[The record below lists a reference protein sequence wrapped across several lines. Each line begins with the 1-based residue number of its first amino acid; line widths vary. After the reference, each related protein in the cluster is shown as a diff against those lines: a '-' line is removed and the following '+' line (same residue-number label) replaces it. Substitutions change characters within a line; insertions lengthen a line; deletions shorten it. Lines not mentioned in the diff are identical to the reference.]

1 MLMNRCDF
9 LKSAAALAVMGYGWN
24 DGVAETE
31 PPRGIRVRFL
41 GSGASGWKTEW
52 AKKMPHMRR
61 QSSVLLENHVLIDY
75 TWSAAD
81 MLPKGCRPEAIF
93 VTHSH
98 GDHYDPQATVKL
110 GVKRMYVHETWATAA
125 RREMAAAA
133 KKLGLPTPEVIAVRF
148 GEPVLEGGLAF
159 TSVPS
164 NHATARVTDGVLER
178 TSMYLVEK
186 GESRL
191 LYATDTG
198 GIPGDA
204 AWMIGIDS
212 HITEKTYRRPFSDSP
227 FVHRPQAITA
237 FIMEATS
244 GDLDDDFRL
253 FIHSSVQTVSRIAD
267 MLKKTKR
274 FLPPAGQPVYLTHI
288 GLKYR
293 SWPSE
298 RIDAELPEGIK
309 AASDGLEVVLG

>member
-9 LKSAAALAVMGYGWN
+9 LKSAAALAVVGYGWN

-31 PPRGIRVRFL
+31 TPRGIRVRFL

-61 QSSVLLENHVLIDY
+61 QSSVLLENRVLIDY

-81 MLPKGCRPEAIF
+81 MLPKGCRPAAIF

-125 RREMAAAA
+125 RREMEAAA
-133 KKLGLPTPEVIAVRF
+133 KKLDLPVPEVIALRF
-148 GEPVLEGGLAF
+148 GKPVLEGGLAF

-164 NHATARVTDGVLER
+164 NHSTFRVTDGVLER

-212 HITEKTYRRPFSDSP
+212 HITEKTYQRMSAGNPFI
-227 FVHRPQAITA
+227 RKPQAITA
-237 FIMEATS
+237 LIMEATS

-253 FIHSSVQTVSRIAD
+253 FVHSSVRTVARTTG

-274 FLPPAGQPVYLTHI
+274 FLPPAGQSVYLTHI
-288 GLKYR
+288 GIKYR

-298 RIDAELPEGIK
+298 RIDAELPEGVK

>member
-1 MLMNRCDF
+1 MNRGDF
-9 LKSAAALAVMGYGWN
+9 LRSAAALAVVGCGWN
-24 DGVAETE
+24 DGVAEAE
-31 PPRGIRVRFL
+31 PTRGIRVRFL
-41 GSGASGWKTEW
+41 GSGASGWKSEW
-52 AKKMPHMRR
+52 AKTLPHMRR
-61 QSSVLLENHVLIDY
+61 QSSVLLENRVLIDY

-98 GDHYDPQATVKL
+98 GDHYDPQATVRL

-125 RREMAAAA
+125 RREMEAAA
-133 KKLGLPTPEVIAVRF
+133 KKLDLPVPEVIALRF
-148 GEPVLEGGLAF
+148 GEPVQEGGLAF

-164 NHATARVTDGVLER
+164 NHSTFRVTDGVLER

-186 GESRL
+186 DGSRL

-212 HITEKTYRRPFSDSP
+212 HITEKIYQRMSVDNPFI
-227 FVHRPQAITA
+227 HRPQAITA
-237 FIMEATS
+237 LIMEATS
-244 GDLDDDFRL
+244 GDLDDDYRL
-253 FIHSSVQTVSRIAD
+253 FVHSSVQTVARITD
-267 MLKKTKR
+267 VLKRTKR
-274 FLPPAGQPVYLTHI
+274 FLPPAGQSVYLTHI
-288 GLKYR
+288 GIKYR

-309 AASDGLEVVLG
+309 AASDGLDVVLG